1 MPGSSF
7 DDLPWFFE
15 RRHADV
21 VERARAFAAGL
32 QVDERADERART
44 REAAAA
50 MGAAGLLAWCVP
62 ERFGGAPVGR
72 PDDVDVRAL
81 TLVRELL
88 GQADGLADTAFAMQ
102 GLGSYPI
109 TLAGSD
115 AQKARYLPGILDG
128 TRLGAFA
135 LTEPDAGS
143 DVANLQC
150 RARRD
155 GDGYVLDGAKTFISN
170 AGVAG
175 QYVVF
180 ATVDPEAGRE
190 GITAFVV
197 EPGDPGLTVEP
208 LEVIAPHPIGTLRFA
223 ECRVPAERRLGEEGD
238 GFKLAMGTL
247 DAFRTTVAGAAIGMA
262 RRALD
267 ESLARA
273 TARVQFGRPIARHQ
287 IIGSYLA
294 DMATELDAARML
306 VFRAACLRDLGGAPV
321 TREVAMGKLYATE
334 AASRIIDHAV
344 QIHGGQGV
352 TRGSVVERLYRE
364 IRALRIYEGTSEIQR
379 LIISSALLRS

>member
-7 DDLPWFFE
+7 DDLPWFFD
-15 RRHADV
+15 RAHLHV
-21 VERARAFAAGL
+21 VERARAFAADL
-32 QVDERADERART
+32 AVDERADERART
-44 REAAAA
+44 RSAAAA
-50 MGAAGLLAWCVP
+50 LGAAGLLAWCVP

-81 TLVRELL
+81 TLVREAL
-88 GQADGLADTAFAMQ
+88 GQVDGLVDTAFAMQ

-109 TLAGSD
+109 TLAGSE

-135 LTEPDAGS
+135 LTEPEAGS

-150 RARRD
+150 RAVRD
-155 GDGYVLDGAKTFISN
+155 GDGYVLDGTKTFISN

-180 ATVDPEAGRE
+180 ATVDPAAGRE
-190 GITAFVV
+190 GISAFVV
-197 EPGDPGLTVEP
+197 EPEDAGLSVEA
-208 LEVIAPHPIGTLRFA
+208 LEVIAPHPIGTLRFDG
-223 ECRVPAERRLGEEGD
+223 CRIPAGRRLGDEGA

-247 DAFRTTVAGAAIGMA
+247 DVFRTTVAGAALGMA

-267 ESLARA
+267 ESVARA
-273 TARVQFGRPIARHQ
+273 GARVQFGRPIARHQ
-287 IIGSYLA
+287 IIGAYLA
-294 DMATELDAARML
+294 EMATDLDAARLL
-306 VFRAACLRDLGGAPV
+306 VFRAAALRDVQGAPV
-321 TREVAMGKLYATE
+321 TREVAMGKLFATE

-364 IRALRIYEGTSEIQR
+364 IRALRIYEGTSEIQK
-379 LIISSALLRS
+379 LIISAALLRA